1 MADFDHNLSLADA
14 LTEPPPQIEE
24 EVKRDFMATLEA
36 EKFDDVIGEKVDK
49 TDYVPLLDDD
59 DPKAPGS
66 QEAKAKPHA
75 DNASA
80 DRKSASGPAAVV
92 ENGDHGV
99 DGTRK
104 VSIGKIMDEKMSCQE
119 FLDRNDSWTMD
130 DRGHCFESQPAF
142 KPMDVTEP
150 FKMNRED
157 VLSDLL
163 LLPQE
168 MMNVPPFGGYFGA
181 SSEESPAPF
190 GVSGV
195 PEQPHLLGAPLS
207 PAHGFD
213 PLSFMGGDMG
223 AETRLNQNRAAP
235 AQEVGPPEDFW
246 MGAQH
251 FMGGQGAP
259 FFEPPVPSQIPD
271 MSAMHGLG
279 SPSAGLADFMG
290 QPKLPEMKQ
299 SPFAGSPEA
308 AGTKEPKAKATDA
321 TSPGAGSS
329 PGLGNPG
336 GSNPFPGQNKEKEE
350 GCLSPSKEDAGKP
363 SSSQKSEESKA
374 PLGLAMEEKP
384 APAQPLGQKE
394 EDSKPSL
401 ALFAKEMESK
411 LPSPKAEEA
420 KHTEKASEAKGTP
433 ADKTSP
439 AQKVEELKVSP
450 PKQAEKAEEDKA
462 ATAPKHTEKVEESK
476 SPSHPKHPEKPE
488 ESKSPSTPK
497 QAEKPEESKSP
508 SAAKQAEKPEESKS
522 PSAAKQAEKPEESK
536 SPSAAK
542 QAEKPEESKSPS
554 AAKQAEKPEESKA
567 LPRAEAKTPSSPSPQ
582 VEQFLGLEK
591 SEEKSRTAP
600 AVSPEKPE
608 EPKQLSPTP
617 PPAKP
622 VEHPPEPA
630 ALKEAVPPGESKAEA
645 KKAAPEKPAPIVL
658 EAAKAKEAPAPCP
671 EKPAEA
677 ATEKAATEK
686 APPEPAGA
694 PPAQVRQAN
703 KPSDHHRFG
712 RTKSPRVTVAD
723 ALEEPLVGFPAQ
735 KNHDRGGDPFPMAEY
750 GPVAGTSPRSRASP
764 RKAASQPLEFGE
776 APRDVL
782 REGWDLE
789 ASAALKKK
797 KKKPKQKRSQQPR
810 MAETLEGNAEKLRAP
825 CTSEPHKPEPPE
837 STKACFGPSAEM
849 LGKEASSE
857 QRGDTPSLHPVTAK
871 GEPPLQMEGPSRLG
885 MDAKAGGFG
894 SVEVMSD
901 DRLMFPSKS
910 KQKASSEEEERKHQA
925 QQNKQGSSAS
935 FVGITPFGKSTESGG
950 PSLKDLH
957 PDLQTSTEVGK
968 NDEDKPSVTVQN
980 VAPAPWGEGLSK
992 QPKEEEEKCE
1002 VSGKEVTI
1010 FPAEAQAAE
1019 TNKGGGSPEKPKP
1032 RSPVAWESP
1041 PTLGSSGA
1049 LSSPKTKESSA
1060 AKSETLD
1067 AGSAE
1072 SLPFSETKSD
1082 SAKPLPPVEPIEGLK
1097 VPFTDTNK
1105 GACPS
1110 PLEQPAGLLSRTGS
1124 DQPKKRGSDGKSK
1137 RVKNHSEQRAFLL
1150 EGKNNSSKAPGAQEA
1165 EFVAKS
1171 IEVGF
1176 SSAVENRTPL
1186 SSGGQAEK
1194 PKKRNSEGKS
1204 RRSAEKSSL
1213 GPSFFLDVGNGSGQL
1228 QFEGSS
1234 PEQATGH
1241 GRAGTGLFT
1250 ASQPL
1255 ETAGDAAWLQN
1266 VTTAPAEEKVS
1277 KAPTRPTEDWV
1288 DFPPSA
1294 YPFISEMPGKET
1306 FLEASAQ
1313 TKGSAVLDT
1322 GERLPILES
1331 PPILDPASLFPM
1343 SKPKK
1348 RGSDGRS
1355 KKSGRSPLE
1364 QPFLL
1369 ETFDMNQPIKGA
1381 EISKDMG
1388 SADKDPLSG
1397 ATPLMEPSWGSQ
1409 AQLPA
1414 TKQVETSKGK
1424 KNETLSMA
1432 TGSSSSEQPPVSDRK
1447 TLSFRPELMTK
1458 VKETPLTEKG
1468 QETKPGFD
1476 VENVIDTLKLHTEL
1490 VPEEPKEQ
1498 NVEGQG
1504 HQIHSI
1510 LEAEPEPVK
1519 LAIVGHKM
1527 VTTENTK
1534 AKEFEHLLEH
1544 LKASVPAS
1552 AGSLLDEVPVG
1563 AGEGKGRK
1571 VELCLEEPFL
1581 LGAQEEAGRDL
1592 EVEREAKSK
1601 ERSSPRSNK
1610 EERGSGS
1617 EFANKQDPSARPI
1630 KRGNDRKG
1638 KKAASGPVRSV
1649 TLQAKAEPSKG
1660 PEYPMGETE
1669 FMDEN
1674 RNIKSLPP
1682 GHRMHWE
1689 ENTERFFGPFAPSG
1703 TLEESQGLGCPF
1715 LEGKLDGDP
1724 SKGQLFLPE
1733 MTKDA
1738 SKSEQKDQQ
1747 ELQENLAK
1755 LEGPEA
1761 SVEASLLMKAGD
1773 ETREKRK
1780 RGKRPPLDRLLT
1792 PDTGAGKDL
1801 SISSVPSE
1809 SGGEQLLDAV
1819 QDSGRGLTK
1828 LPVEVVPKMGAAATE
1843 RGSFVGGG
1851 SNFPPVELPSLWE
1864 SKKEAATLEALTAA
1878 LVGGSAEILAESKEG
1893 AAEQK
1898 SFGHLN
1904 GSGSKAQADKAPED
1918 VHAEEAGPA
1927 NKPRDLS
1934 EHLEPDDAKEPT
1946 LSPLA
1951 QAASK
1956 EEAGHL
1962 QEALEPKEAQSPESD
1977 SGEGCVLIQQAPAD
1991 QGDQVEKEPRKEAR
2005 AKGPPPMKGYM
2016 RPTKS
2021 RGLPPPTQRVTV
2033 SQPGRRRPGK
2043 ADSTSSLH
2051 RQEKAKPEEVKLAT
2065 EVATANDVT
2074 APPSKEL
2081 PPSPDKKAKTP
2092 VSTPAAK
2099 PAAAAKAKPPTNAT
2113 PGTKRPASATPGP
2126 NKKATSP
2133 TAGPA
2138 ASPAAATPKR
2148 PATSAARP
2156 STLTPKDSKPKGT
2169 DVKSLD
2175 KRTSPSKP
2183 PSAATPRPNAKSS
2196 PAAPRPSTALSA
2208 TKTDAKPS
2216 DAKKSTTKPP
2226 SADLSRP
2233 KSAPASAAPSLASA
2247 GAAAATGRPKAKP
2260 AVPKASGMANTA
2272 TDAKKA
2278 STLKAAAPKTSPAPK
2293 PPRPPTSISAPDLK
2307 NVRSKIGSTDNIK
2320 YQPGGGKAK
2329 VERKADSAEA
2339 ARKPELNAVS
2349 KPAPTKTALSKEGAP
2364 KQPNG
2369 KVQIVSKKAN
2379 YSHVQSKCGSK
2390 DNIKHVPGGGNVP
2403 IAPKPATGHHSQPST
2418 GPRPSQGSTNVQI
2431 LNKKIDLS
2439 KVSSKCGSKANIK
2452 HKPGGG
2458 DVKIENQKLNFKEKA
2473 QAKVGSLDN
2482 VGHIPAGGTVKIESH
2497 KLTFREKAKARTDH
2511 GVDSTTVVFNN
2522 NHHPP
2527 VFSGGTS
2534 PRRSTSVSES
2544 LGSGASSSLPQPPL
2558 PPPWQAPLSEDET
2571 SATLS
2576 QQGL

>member
-66 QEAKAKPHA
+66 QEGKAKPHV

-80 DRKSASGPAAVV
+80 ERKSASGPAAVV

-99 DGTRK
+99 DGSRK

-119 FLDRNDSWTMD
+119 FLDRNDSWTME
-130 DRGHCFESQPAF
+130 DRGHCFEPQPAF

-181 SSEESPAPF
+181 PSEESPAPF

-195 PEQPHLLGAPLS
+195 PEQPHLLGAPHS
-207 PAHGFD
+207 PAHVFD
-213 PLSFMGGDMG
+213 PLSFLGGDTG
-223 AETRLNQNRAAP
+223 AETRLNQNQAAP
-235 AQEVGPPEDFW
+235 AQVVGPPEDFW

-271 MSAMHGLG
+271 MAAMHGLG

-290 QPKLPEMKQ
+290 QPKL
-299 SPFAGSPEA
+299 SPLAAPLSPAGAGPAPSVDELVGFEPSFSHKSLLPKESPAGSPEA

-336 GSNPFPGQNKEKEE
+336 GSNPLPGQNKEKEE
-350 GCLSPSKEDAGKP
+350 GCLSPNKEDAGKP

-374 PLGLAMEEKP
+374 PLGLAVEEK
-384 APAQPLGQKE
+384 AALAQPLGQKE
-394 EDSKPSL
+394 EESKPSL
-401 ALFAKEMESK
+401 TLFTKETESK
-411 LPSPKAEEA
+411 LPSPKAEEP
-420 KHTEKASEAKGTP
+420 KQTEKANEAKGTP
-433 ADKTSP
+433 TEKASP
-439 AQKVEELKVSP
+439 AQKVEEPKASP

-462 ATAPKHTEKVEESK
+462 APAPKHIEKVEESK
-476 SPSHPKHPEKPE
+476 SPSDPKHP
-488 ESKSPSTPK
+488 
-497 QAEKPEESKSP
+497 
-508 SAAKQAEKPEESKS
+508 
-522 PSAAKQAEKPEESK
+522 
-536 SPSAAK
+536 
-542 QAEKPEESKSPS
+542 EKPEESKSPS

-567 LPRAEAKTPSSPSPQ
+567 VPRAEAKTPSSPSPQ
-582 VEQFLGLEK
+582 AEQFLGLEK
-591 SEEKSRTAP
+591 PEEKSKKAP

-608 EPKQLSPTP
+608 EPNPPPP

-645 KKAAPEKPAPIVL
+645 KETSPEKPAPTPL

-671 EKPAEA
+671 EKPPEVAP
-677 ATEKAATEK
+677 EKAS
-686 APPEPAGA
+686 PEPAGA
-694 PPAQVRQAN
+694 PSAQVRQAN
-703 KPSDHHRFG
+703 KPSDHHRFS
-712 RTKSPRVTVAD
+712 RTKSARVTVAD
-723 ALEEPLVGFPAQ
+723 APEEPLVGFPAQ
-735 KNHDRGGDPFPMAEY
+735 KSHDRGGDPSSVAEY
-750 GPVAGTSPRSRASP
+750 GPPAGTSPRSRASP
-764 RKAASQPLEFGE
+764 RKAASQPLESGE

-782 REGWDLE
+782 REAWDLE

-797 KKKPKQKRSQQPR
+797 KKKPKQKRAQQQPR
-810 MAETLEGNAEKLRAP
+810 LAETLEGNAERLQAP
-825 CTSEPHKPEPPE
+825 CVDEPHKPEPLE
-837 STKACFGPSAEM
+837 SAKACFGPSTEI
-849 LGKEASSE
+849 LGKEASSV
-857 QRGDTPSLHPVTAK
+857 QRGDTQSLPTVPAK
-871 GEPPLQMEGPSRLG
+871 GEPPLQVEGPSRLG
-885 MDAKAGGFG
+885 MDAKAGESS

-901 DRLMFPSKS
+901 DRLMLQSKS
-910 KQKASSEEEERKHQA
+910 KQKESSEEEERKHQA
-925 QQNKQGSSAS
+925 QQNKQGNPAS
-935 FVGITPFGKSTESGG
+935 FGGIAPFGKSTESGG
-950 PSLKDLH
+950 PPLKDLR
-957 PDLQTSTEVGK
+957 PDLQTGK
-968 NDEDKPSVTVQN
+968 NGEDKPSVTVQK
-980 VAPAPWGEGLSK
+980 VGPAPWGEGLSK
-992 QPKEEEEKCE
+992 QPKEKEEEKGN
-1002 VSGKEVTI
+1002 VAGKEVTI
-1010 FPAEAQAAE
+1010 FPAEVPAAE
-1019 TNKGGGSPEKPKP
+1019 KNKGGDSPEKPKQ
-1032 RSPVAWESP
+1032 RSPVAWESL
-1041 PTLGSSGA
+1041 PTLGPLGA

-1060 AKSETLD
+1060 TKSETLD
-1067 AGSAE
+1067 DGSAE
-1072 SLPFSETKSD
+1072 TLLETKPD
-1082 SAKPLPPVEPIEGLK
+1082 SAKPLPPAEPIEGLK
-1097 VPFTDTNK
+1097 VPFTNTNK
-1105 GACPS
+1105 GACLS
-1110 PLEQPAGLLSRTGS
+1110 PLEEPAGLLPKTGS
-1124 DQPKKRGSDGKSK
+1124 DQAKKRGSDGKSK
-1137 RVKNHSEQRAFLL
+1137 RGKNHSEQRAFLL
-1150 EGKNNSSKAPGAQEA
+1150 EGKANSSKAPGAQEA
-1165 EFVAKS
+1165 ELVAKS

-1176 SSAVENRTPL
+1176 SSAVENKTPL
-1186 SSGGQAEK
+1186 SSGGLAEK
-1194 PKKRNSEGKS
+1194 PKKRNSEGKGK
-1204 RRSAEKSSL
+1204 RSAEKSSL
-1213 GPSFFLDVGNGSGQL
+1213 GPSFFLDMGNGSGQI

-1241 GRAGTGLFT
+1241 GRAGTGLFA
-1250 ASQPL
+1250 ASQAL
-1255 ETAGDAAWLQN
+1255 ETAGDAAKLQD
-1266 VTTAPAEEKVS
+1266 VTTTPGGEKVS
-1277 KAPTRPTEDWV
+1277 KAPTRPTEDWL

-1294 YPFISEMPGKET
+1294 YPFILEMPGKET
-1306 FLEASAQ
+1306 GHPAFLEESAQ
-1313 TKGSAVLDT
+1313 AKGSAILDT

-1331 PPILDPASLFPM
+1331 PPSLDPVSLFPM

-1355 KKSGRSPLE
+1355 KRAGRSPLE

-1369 ETFDMNQPIKGA
+1369 ETLDMNQPTKGA
-1381 EISKDMG
+1381 GISREMGPAGKDL
-1388 SADKDPLSG
+1388 LSG
-1397 ATPLMEPSWGSQ
+1397 AAPLLEPSCESQ
-1409 AQLPA
+1409 ALLPA
-1414 TKQVETSKGK
+1414 TKQMETTKGK
-1424 KNETLSMA
+1424 KSEALSMA
-1432 TGSSSSEQPPVSDRK
+1432 TESSCSEQPPASDWK
-1447 TLSFRPELMTK
+1447 TLCFKPEKMIK
-1458 VKETPLTEKG
+1458 VKEAPFTEKG
-1468 QETKPGFD
+1468 QETKPGLE
-1476 VENVIDTLKLHTEL
+1476 VENVIDTLKLHAEL
-1490 VPEEPKEQ
+1490 VAEEPKGQ
-1498 NVEGQG
+1498 TVEGQG
-1504 HQIHSI
+1504 HQAHSI
-1510 LEAEPEPVK
+1510 LEAKPEPVK
-1519 LAIVGHKM
+1519 LGIVDPKM
-1527 VTTENTK
+1527 VTNENAT
-1534 AKEFEHLLEH
+1534 AKELEHLLEH
-1544 LKASVPAS
+1544 SKAAGLATV
-1552 AGSLLDEVPVG
+1552 GSLLNEAPVG

-1571 VELCLEEPFL
+1571 NELCLEEPFL
-1581 LGAQEEAGRDL
+1581 LGAKEEAGRDL
-1592 EVEREAKSK
+1592 EVEREAKS
-1601 ERSSPRSNK
+1601 RDLSSPRCNK

-1617 EFANKQDPSARPI
+1617 EFANKQDPISTRPI

-1638 KKAASGPVRSV
+1638 KKAASGPARSV
-1649 TLQAKAEPSKG
+1649 TLQAKAEPSKGPG

-1689 ENTERFFGPFAPSG
+1689 ENTERFFGPFAPSV
-1703 TLEESQGLGCPF
+1703 TLKESQGLGCPF
-1715 LEGKLDGDP
+1715 LEGKLDGDL
-1724 SKGQLFLPE
+1724 SKGQVFLPE
-1733 MTKDA
+1733 MPKDA
-1738 SKSEQKDQQ
+1738 SKSERKDQQ

-1761 SVEASLLMKAGD
+1761 PVEASLLMKAGD

-1780 RGKRPPLDRLLT
+1780 RGKRPPLDRLPT
-1792 PDTGAGKDL
+1792 PEAGAGKDL
-1801 SISSVPSE
+1801 AASSVAAE
-1809 SGGEQLLDAV
+1809 SGGEQHA
-1819 QDSGRGLTK
+1819 QDSGHGLTK
-1828 LPVEVVPKMGAAATE
+1828 LPVEGVPKMVAVTTE
-1843 RGSFVGGG
+1843 GDSFAGRG

-1878 LVGGSAEILAESKEG
+1878 LVGGSAQVLAESKEG
-1893 AAEQK
+1893 AADQEA
-1898 SFGHLN
+1898 FGCLD
-1904 GSGSKAQADKAPED
+1904 GSGSQAQADKAPED
-1918 VHAEEAGPA
+1918 AHAEEAPPA
-1927 NKPRDLS
+1927 NKPRDLA
-1934 EHLEPDDAKEPT
+1934 EHLEPDDDVKEPT
-1946 LSPLA
+1946 LSPPA
-1951 QAASK
+1951 QTASK
-1956 EEAGHL
+1956 EDASHL
-1962 QEALEPKEAQSPESD
+1962 QKALEPKEAQSPEFD
-1977 SGEGCVLIQQAPAD
+1977 AGEGSVLIQRA
-1991 QGDQVEKEPRKEAR
+1991 DQVEKEPKKEAR
-2005 AKGPPPMKGYM
+2005 AKAPPPMKGYM

-2021 RGLPPPTQRVTV
+2021 RGLPPPPQKVTV
-2033 SQPGRRRPGK
+2033 SQPGRRRPGQ
-2043 ADSTSSLH
+2043 ADSTASLH
-2051 RQEKAKPEEVKLAT
+2051 RQEKAKPEEVKPAT

-2092 VSTPAAK
+2092 ASTPAAK
-2099 PAAAAKAKPPTNAT
+2099 PAAAAKAKPAATAT

-2138 ASPAAATPKR
+2138 ASPATAAAPKR

-2183 PSAATPRPNAKSS
+2183 PSATTPRPNAKSS

-2216 DAKKSTTKPP
+2216 DAKKTTTKSP

-2233 KSAPASAAPSLASA
+2233 KSAPASAAPSLATG
-2247 GAAAATGRPKAKP
+2247 GAAAAATSRPKAKP
-2260 AVPKASGMANTA
+2260 AVPKASGMANA
-2272 TDAKKA
+2272 AADAKKA
-2278 STLKAAAPKTSPAPK
+2278 STFKAAAPKTSPAPK

-2329 VERKADSAEA
+2329 VERKADSAGA
-2339 ARKPELNAVS
+2339 ARKPELNAAS

-2482 VGHIPAGGTVKIESH
+2482 VGHIPAGGTVKTEGGEEAAPQNGAV
-2497 KLTFREKAKARTDH
+2497 T
-2511 GVDSTTVVFNN
+2511 G
-2522 NHHPP
+2522 PP
-2527 VFSGGTS
+2527 
-2534 PRRSTSVSES
+2534 P
-2544 LGSGASSSLPQPPL
+2544 GSGVMQENGVGPAA
-2558 PPPWQAPLSEDET
+2558 APVQGSGDQREIQCFDTHIQET
-2571 SATLS
+2571 N
-2576 QQGL
+2576 

>member
-66 QEAKAKPHA
+66 QEGKAKPHA

-80 DRKSASGPAAVV
+80 ERKSASGPAAVV

-99 DGTRK
+99 DGSRK

-119 FLDRNDSWTMD
+119 FLDRNDSWTME

-181 SSEESPAPF
+181 PSEESPAPF

-195 PEQPHLLGAPLS
+195 PEQPHLLGAPHS
-207 PAHGFD
+207 PAHVFD
-213 PLSFMGGDMG
+213 PLSFLGGDTG
-223 AETRLNQNRAAP
+223 AETRLNQNQAAP
-235 AQEVGPPEDFW
+235 AQVVGPPEDFW

-271 MSAMHGLG
+271 MAAMHGLG

-290 QPKLPEMKQ
+290 QPKL
-299 SPFAGSPEA
+299 SPLAAPFSPAGAGPAPSVDELVGFEPSFSHKSLPPKESPAGSPEA
-308 AGTKEPKAKATDA
+308 TGTKEPKAKATDA

-336 GSNPFPGQNKEKEE
+336 GSNPLPGQNKEKEE

-374 PLGLAMEEKP
+374 PLGLAVEEKA
-384 APAQPLGQKE
+384 APAQHLGQKE
-394 EDSKPSL
+394 EESKPSL
-401 ALFAKEMESK
+401 ALFTKETESK
-411 LPSPKAEEA
+411 LPSPKAEEP
-420 KHTEKASEAKGTP
+420 KQTEKANEAKSTP
-433 ADKTSP
+433 TEKASP
-439 AQKVEELKVSP
+439 AQKVEEPKASP

-462 ATAPKHTEKVEESK
+462 APAPKHIEKVEESK
-476 SPSHPKHPEKPE
+476 SPSDPKHPEKPE
-488 ESKSPSTPK
+488 ESKSPSG
-497 QAEKPEESKSP
+497 
-508 SAAKQAEKPEESKS
+508 
-522 PSAAKQAEKPEESK
+522 
-536 SPSAAK
+536 
-542 QAEKPEESKSPS
+542 
-554 AAKQAEKPEESKA
+554 AKQAEKPEESKA
-567 LPRAEAKTPSSPSPQ
+567 VPRAEAKTPSSPSPQ
-582 VEQFLGLEK
+582 AEQFLGLEK
-591 SEEKSRTAP
+591 PEEKSKKAP

-608 EPKQLSPTP
+608 EPKQTPP

-630 ALKEAVPPGESKAEA
+630 ALKEAVSPGESKAKEA
-645 KKAAPEKPAPIVL
+645 KETAPEKPAPTPL

-671 EKPAEA
+671 EKPPEVAP
-677 ATEKAATEK
+677 EKAS
-686 APPEPAGA
+686 PEPAGA
-694 PPAQVRQAN
+694 PSVQVRQAH
-703 KPSDHHRFG
+703 KPSDHHRFS
-712 RTKSPRVTVAD
+712 RTKSARVTVAD
-723 ALEEPLVGFPAQ
+723 APEEPLVGFPAQ
-735 KNHDRGGDPFPMAEY
+735 KSHDRGGDPSFMAEY
-750 GPVAGTSPRSRASP
+750 GPPAGTSPRSRASP
-764 RKAASQPLEFGE
+764 RKAASQPLESGE

-782 REGWDLE
+782 REAWDLE

-797 KKKPKQKRSQQPR
+797 KKKPKQKRTQQQPR
-810 MAETLEGNAEKLRAP
+810 VAETLEGNAERLQAP
-825 CTSEPHKPEPPE
+825 CVAEPHKPEPLE
-837 STKACFGPSAEM
+837 STKACFGPSTEI
-849 LGKEASSE
+849 LGKEASSV
-857 QRGDTPSLHPVTAK
+857 QRGDTLSLPTVPAK
-871 GEPPLQMEGPSRLG
+871 GEPPLQVEGPSRLG
-885 MDAKAGGFG
+885 MDAKAGESS

-901 DRLMFPSKS
+901 DRLMLQSKS
-910 KQKASSEEEERKHQA
+910 KQKESSEEEERKHQA
-925 QQNKQGSSAS
+925 QQNKQGSPAS
-935 FVGITPFGKSTESGG
+935 LGGITPLGESTESGG
-950 PSLKDLH
+950 PPLKDLH
-957 PDLQTSTEVGK
+957 PDFQTSK
-968 NDEDKPSVTVQN
+968 NDEDKPSVTVQK
-980 VAPAPWGEGLSK
+980 VGPAPWGEGLPK
-992 QPKEEEEKCE
+992 EKEEEKGN
-1002 VSGKEVTI
+1002 VAGKEVTI
-1010 FPAEAQAAE
+1010 FPAEVPAAE
-1019 TNKGGGSPEKPKP
+1019 KNKGGDSPEKPKQ
-1032 RSPVAWESP
+1032 RSPVAWESL
-1041 PTLGSSGA
+1041 PTLGPLGA
-1049 LSSPKTKESSA
+1049 LSSPKAKESSA

-1067 AGSAE
+1067 DGSAE
-1072 SLPFSETKSD
+1072 TLHFSETKPD
-1082 SAKPLPPVEPIEGLK
+1082 SAKPLPPAEPIEGLK

-1110 PLEQPAGLLSRTGS
+1110 PLEEPAGLLPRTGS
-1124 DQPKKRGSDGKSK
+1124 DQAKKRGSDGKSK
-1137 RVKNHSEQRAFLL
+1137 RGKNHSEQRAFLL
-1150 EGKNNSSKAPGAQEA
+1150 DGKANSSKAPGAQEA
-1165 EFVAKS
+1165 ELVAKS

-1176 SSAVENRTPL
+1176 SSAVENKTPL
-1186 SSGGQAEK
+1186 SSGGLAEK
-1194 PKKRNSEGKS
+1194 PKKRNSEGKGK
-1204 RRSAEKSSL
+1204 RSAEKSSL
-1213 GPSFFLDVGNGSGQL
+1213 GPSFFLDMGNGSGQI

-1234 PEQATGH
+1234 PEQTTGH
-1241 GRAGTGLFT
+1241 GRAGTGLFA

-1255 ETAGDAAWLQN
+1255 ETAGDAAKLQN
-1266 VTTAPAEEKVS
+1266 VTTAPGGEKAS
-1277 KAPTRPTEDWV
+1277 KAATRPTEEWL

-1294 YPFISEMPGKET
+1294 YPFISEMPGKESGHPAL
-1306 FLEASAQ
+1306 LEESAQ
-1313 TKGSAVLDT
+1313 AKGSAILDT

-1331 PPILDPASLFPM
+1331 PPTLDPVSLFPM

-1355 KKSGRSPLE
+1355 KRAGRSPLE

-1369 ETFDMNQPIKGA
+1369 ETLDLNQPTKGA
-1381 EISKDMG
+1381 GISKEMG
-1388 SADKDPLSG
+1388 PAGKDLLSG
-1397 ATPLMEPSWGSQ
+1397 AAPLLEPSCESQ
-1409 AQLPA
+1409 ALLPA
-1414 TKQVETSKGK
+1414 TKQMETPKGK
-1424 KNETLSMA
+1424 KSEALSMA
-1432 TGSSSSEQPPVSDRK
+1432 TESSGSEQPPASDWK
-1447 TLSFRPELMTK
+1447 TLGFKPEKMTK
-1458 VKETPLTEKG
+1458 VTEKG
-1468 QETKPGFD
+1468 QETKPGLE
-1476 VENVIDTLKLHTEL
+1476 VENVIDTLKLHAEL
-1490 VPEEPKEQ
+1490 VAEEPKGQ
-1498 NVEGQG
+1498 TVEGQG
-1504 HQIHSI
+1504 HQAHSI
-1510 LEAEPEPVK
+1510 LEAKPEPVK
-1519 LAIVGHKM
+1519 LVSVDHKM
-1527 VTTENTK
+1527 VASENAK
-1534 AKEFEHLLEH
+1534 AKELEHLLEH
-1544 LKASVPAS
+1544 SKAAGPATV
-1552 AGSLLDEVPVG
+1552 GSLLNEAPVG
-1563 AGEGKGRK
+1563 SGEGKGRK
-1571 VELCLEEPFL
+1571 DELCLEEPFL
-1581 LGAQEEAGRDL
+1581 LGAKEEAGRDL
-1592 EVEREAKSK
+1592 EVEREANSK
-1601 ERSSPRSNK
+1601 DLSSPRCNK

-1617 EFANKQDPSARPI
+1617 EFANKQDLTSTRPI

-1638 KKAASGPVRSV
+1638 KKAASGPARSV

-1660 PEYPMGETE
+1660 PGSEYPIAETE

-1674 RNIKSLPP
+1674 RNIKGLPP

-1689 ENTERFFGPFAPSG
+1689 ENTERFFGPFAPSV
-1703 TLEESQGLGCPF
+1703 TLKESQGLGCPF

-1724 SKGQLFLPE
+1724 SKGQVFLPE
-1733 MTKDA
+1733 MPKDA
-1738 SKSEQKDQQ
+1738 SKSERKDQQ

-1761 SVEASLLMKAGD
+1761 PVEASLLMKAGD

-1780 RGKRPPLDRLLT
+1780 RGKRPPLDRLPT
-1792 PDTGAGKDL
+1792 PEAGAGKDL
-1801 SISSVPSE
+1801 ATSSVPAE
-1809 SGGEQLLDAV
+1809 SGGEQLV
-1819 QDSGRGLTK
+1819 QDSGHGLAK
-1828 LPVEVVPKMGAAATE
+1828 LPVEGVPKMVAAATE
-1843 RGSFVGGG
+1843 GGSFSGVG
-1851 SNFPPVELPSLWE
+1851 SNIPPVELPSLWE

-1878 LVGGSAEILAESKEG
+1878 LVGGSAEVLAESKEG
-1893 AAEQK
+1893 AADQEA
-1898 SFGHLN
+1898 FGCLD
-1904 GSGSKAQADKAPED
+1904 GSGSQAQADKAPED
-1918 VHAEEAGPA
+1918 AHAEEAPPA

-1934 EHLEPDDAKEPT
+1934 EHLEPDDDVKEPT
-1946 LSPLA
+1946 LSPPA

-1956 EEAGHL
+1956 EDASHL
-1962 QEALEPKEAQSPESD
+1962 QKALEPKEAQSPEFD
-1977 SGEGCVLIQQAPAD
+1977 AGEGSVLIQQA
-1991 QGDQVEKEPRKEAR
+1991 DQVEKEPKKEAR
-2005 AKGPPPMKGYM
+2005 AKAPPPMKGYM

-2021 RGLPPPTQRVTV
+2021 RGLPPPPQRVTV
-2033 SQPGRRRPGK
+2033 SQPGRRRPGQ
-2043 ADSTSSLH
+2043 ADSTASLH
-2051 RQEKAKPEEVKLAT
+2051 RQEKAKPEEVKPAT

-2092 VSTPAAK
+2092 ASTPAAK
-2099 PAAAAKAKPPTNAT
+2099 PAAAAKAKPAATAT

-2138 ASPAAATPKR
+2138 ASPATAAAPKR

-2183 PSAATPRPNAKSS
+2183 PSATTPRPNAKSS

-2216 DAKKSTTKPP
+2216 DAKKTTTKSP

-2233 KSAPASAAPSLASA
+2233 KSAPASAAPSLATG
-2247 GAAAATGRPKAKP
+2247 GAAATSRPKAKP
-2260 AVPKASGMANTA
+2260 AVPKASGMANA
-2272 TDAKKA
+2272 AADAKKA
-2278 STLKAAAPKTSPAPK
+2278 STFKAAAPKTSPAPK

-2320 YQPGGGKAK
+2320 YQPGGGK
-2329 VERKADSAEA
+2329 
-2339 ARKPELNAVS
+2339 
-2349 KPAPTKTALSKEGAP
+2349 
-2364 KQPNG
+2364 
-2369 KVQIVSKKAN
+2369 
-2379 YSHVQSKCGSK
+2379 
-2390 DNIKHVPGGGNVP
+2390 
-2403 IAPKPATGHHSQPST
+2403 
-2418 GPRPSQGSTNVQI
+2418 VQI

-2511 GVDSTTVVFNN
+2511 GVDSTTVVSNN
-2522 NHHPP
+2522 NHHHPP

-2544 LGSGASSSLPQPPL
+2544 LGSVASSSLPPPPPL
-2558 PPPWQAPLSEDET
+2558 PPWQAPPSEDET
-2571 SATLS
+2571 SAALS

>member
-299 SPFAGSPEA
+299 SPFAAPPSPAGAGPAPSVEELVGFEPSFGHKSPLPKGSPAGSPEA

-374 PLGLAMEEKP
+374 LLGLAMEEKP

-488 ESKSPSTPK
+488 ESKSPSTP
-497 QAEKPEESKSP
+497 
-508 SAAKQAEKPEESKS
+508 
-522 PSAAKQAEKPEESK
+522 
-536 SPSAAK
+536 K

-686 APPEPAGA
+686 APPEPA
-694 PPAQVRQAN
+694 
-703 KPSDHHRFG
+703 
-712 RTKSPRVTVAD
+712 
-723 ALEEPLVGFPAQ
+723 
-735 KNHDRGGDPFPMAEY
+735 
-750 GPVAGTSPRSRASP
+750 
-764 RKAASQPLEFGE
+764 
-776 APRDVL
+776 
-782 REGWDLE
+782 
-789 ASAALKKK
+789 
-797 KKKPKQKRSQQPR
+797 
-810 MAETLEGNAEKLRAP
+810 
-825 CTSEPHKPEPPE
+825 
-837 STKACFGPSAEM
+837 
-849 LGKEASSE
+849 
-857 QRGDTPSLHPVTAK
+857 
-871 GEPPLQMEGPSRLG
+871 
-885 MDAKAGGFG
+885 
-894 SVEVMSD
+894 
-901 DRLMFPSKS
+901 
-910 KQKASSEEEERKHQA
+910 
-925 QQNKQGSSAS
+925 
-935 FVGITPFGKSTESGG
+935 
-950 PSLKDLH
+950 
-957 PDLQTSTEVGK
+957 
-968 NDEDKPSVTVQN
+968 
-980 VAPAPWGEGLSK
+980 
-992 QPKEEEEKCE
+992 
-1002 VSGKEVTI
+1002 
-1010 FPAEAQAAE
+1010 
-1019 TNKGGGSPEKPKP
+1019 
-1032 RSPVAWESP
+1032 
-1041 PTLGSSGA
+1041 
-1049 LSSPKTKESSA
+1049 
-1060 AKSETLD
+1060 
-1067 AGSAE
+1067 
-1072 SLPFSETKSD
+1072 
-1082 SAKPLPPVEPIEGLK
+1082 
-1097 VPFTDTNK
+1097 
-1105 GACPS
+1105 
-1110 PLEQPAGLLSRTGS
+1110 
-1124 DQPKKRGSDGKSK
+1124 
-1137 RVKNHSEQRAFLL
+1137 
-1150 EGKNNSSKAPGAQEA
+1150 
-1165 EFVAKS
+1165 
-1171 IEVGF
+1171 
-1176 SSAVENRTPL
+1176 
-1186 SSGGQAEK
+1186 
-1194 PKKRNSEGKS
+1194 
-1204 RRSAEKSSL
+1204 
-1213 GPSFFLDVGNGSGQL
+1213 
-1228 QFEGSS
+1228 
-1234 PEQATGH
+1234 
-1241 GRAGTGLFT
+1241 
-1250 ASQPL
+1250 
-1255 ETAGDAAWLQN
+1255 
-1266 VTTAPAEEKVS
+1266 
-1277 KAPTRPTEDWV
+1277 
-1288 DFPPSA
+1288 
-1294 YPFISEMPGKET
+1294 
-1306 FLEASAQ
+1306 
-1313 TKGSAVLDT
+1313 
-1322 GERLPILES
+1322 
-1331 PPILDPASLFPM
+1331 
-1343 SKPKK
+1343 
-1348 RGSDGRS
+1348 
-1355 KKSGRSPLE
+1355 
-1364 QPFLL
+1364 
-1369 ETFDMNQPIKGA
+1369 
-1381 EISKDMG
+1381 
-1388 SADKDPLSG
+1388 
-1397 ATPLMEPSWGSQ
+1397 
-1409 AQLPA
+1409 
-1414 TKQVETSKGK
+1414 
-1424 KNETLSMA
+1424 
-1432 TGSSSSEQPPVSDRK
+1432 
-1447 TLSFRPELMTK
+1447 
-1458 VKETPLTEKG
+1458 
-1468 QETKPGFD
+1468 
-1476 VENVIDTLKLHTEL
+1476 
-1490 VPEEPKEQ
+1490 
-1498 NVEGQG
+1498 
-1504 HQIHSI
+1504 
-1510 LEAEPEPVK
+1510 
-1519 LAIVGHKM
+1519 
-1527 VTTENTK
+1527 
-1534 AKEFEHLLEH
+1534 
-1544 LKASVPAS
+1544 
-1552 AGSLLDEVPVG
+1552 
-1563 AGEGKGRK
+1563 
-1571 VELCLEEPFL
+1571 
-1581 LGAQEEAGRDL
+1581 
-1592 EVEREAKSK
+1592 
-1601 ERSSPRSNK
+1601 
-1610 EERGSGS
+1610 
-1617 EFANKQDPSARPI
+1617 
-1630 KRGNDRKG
+1630 
-1638 KKAASGPVRSV
+1638 
-1649 TLQAKAEPSKG
+1649 
-1660 PEYPMGETE
+1660 
-1669 FMDEN
+1669 
-1674 RNIKSLPP
+1674 
-1682 GHRMHWE
+1682 
-1689 ENTERFFGPFAPSG
+1689 
-1703 TLEESQGLGCPF
+1703 
-1715 LEGKLDGDP
+1715 
-1724 SKGQLFLPE
+1724 
-1733 MTKDA
+1733 
-1738 SKSEQKDQQ
+1738 
-1747 ELQENLAK
+1747 
-1755 LEGPEA
+1755 
-1761 SVEASLLMKAGD
+1761 
-1773 ETREKRK
+1773 
-1780 RGKRPPLDRLLT
+1780 
-1792 PDTGAGKDL
+1792 
-1801 SISSVPSE
+1801 
-1809 SGGEQLLDAV
+1809 
-1819 QDSGRGLTK
+1819 
-1828 LPVEVVPKMGAAATE
+1828 
-1843 RGSFVGGG
+1843 
-1851 SNFPPVELPSLWE
+1851 
-1864 SKKEAATLEALTAA
+1864 
-1878 LVGGSAEILAESKEG
+1878 
-1893 AAEQK
+1893 
-1898 SFGHLN
+1898 
-1904 GSGSKAQADKAPED
+1904 
-1918 VHAEEAGPA
+1918 
-1927 NKPRDLS
+1927 
-1934 EHLEPDDAKEPT
+1934 
-1946 LSPLA
+1946 
-1951 QAASK
+1951 
-1956 EEAGHL
+1956 
-1962 QEALEPKEAQSPESD
+1962 
-1977 SGEGCVLIQQAPAD
+1977 
-1991 QGDQVEKEPRKEAR
+1991 
-2005 AKGPPPMKGYM
+2005 
-2016 RPTKS
+2016 
-2021 RGLPPPTQRVTV
+2021 
-2033 SQPGRRRPGK
+2033 
-2043 ADSTSSLH
+2043 
-2051 RQEKAKPEEVKLAT
+2051 AKPEEVKLAT

-2482 VGHIPAGGTVKIESH
+2482 VGHIPAGGTVKTEGGEEAAPQNGAV
-2497 KLTFREKAKARTDH
+2497 T
-2511 GVDSTTVVFNN
+2511 G
-2522 NHHPP
+2522 PP
-2527 VFSGGTS
+2527 Q
-2534 PRRSTSVSES
+2534 
-2544 LGSGASSSLPQPPL
+2544 GSGVMQENGVGPAATPVQGSGDQREI
-2558 PPPWQAPLSEDET
+2558 QCFDTHIQET
-2571 SATLS
+2571 N
-2576 QQGL
+2576 

>member
-223 AETRLNQNRAAP
+223 AETRLNQNRA
-235 AQEVGPPEDFW
+235 
-246 MGAQH
+246 
-251 FMGGQGAP
+251 
-259 FFEPPVPSQIPD
+259 VPSQIPD

-299 SPFAGSPEA
+299 SPFAAPPSPAGAGPAPSVEELVGFEPSFGHKSPLPKGSPAGSPEA

-374 PLGLAMEEKP
+374 LLGLAMEEKP

-508 SAAKQAEKPEESKS
+508 SAAKQAEKPEESK
-522 PSAAKQAEKPEESK
+522 
-536 SPSAAK
+536 
-542 QAEKPEESKSPS
+542 
-554 AAKQAEKPEESKA
+554 A

-630 ALKEAVPPGESKAEA
+630 
-645 KKAAPEKPAPIVL
+645 
-658 EAAKAKEAPAPCP
+658 
-671 EKPAEA
+671 
-677 ATEKAATEK
+677 
-686 APPEPAGA
+686 
-694 PPAQVRQAN
+694 
-703 KPSDHHRFG
+703 
-712 RTKSPRVTVAD
+712 
-723 ALEEPLVGFPAQ
+723 
-735 KNHDRGGDPFPMAEY
+735 
-750 GPVAGTSPRSRASP
+750 
-764 RKAASQPLEFGE
+764 
-776 APRDVL
+776 
-782 REGWDLE
+782 
-789 ASAALKKK
+789 
-797 KKKPKQKRSQQPR
+797 
-810 MAETLEGNAEKLRAP
+810 
-825 CTSEPHKPEPPE
+825 
-837 STKACFGPSAEM
+837 
-849 LGKEASSE
+849 
-857 QRGDTPSLHPVTAK
+857 
-871 GEPPLQMEGPSRLG
+871 
-885 MDAKAGGFG
+885 
-894 SVEVMSD
+894 
-901 DRLMFPSKS
+901 
-910 KQKASSEEEERKHQA
+910 
-925 QQNKQGSSAS
+925 
-935 FVGITPFGKSTESGG
+935 
-950 PSLKDLH
+950 
-957 PDLQTSTEVGK
+957 
-968 NDEDKPSVTVQN
+968 
-980 VAPAPWGEGLSK
+980 
-992 QPKEEEEKCE
+992 
-1002 VSGKEVTI
+1002 
-1010 FPAEAQAAE
+1010 
-1019 TNKGGGSPEKPKP
+1019 
-1032 RSPVAWESP
+1032 
-1041 PTLGSSGA
+1041 
-1049 LSSPKTKESSA
+1049 
-1060 AKSETLD
+1060 
-1067 AGSAE
+1067 
-1072 SLPFSETKSD
+1072 
-1082 SAKPLPPVEPIEGLK
+1082 
-1097 VPFTDTNK
+1097 
-1105 GACPS
+1105 
-1110 PLEQPAGLLSRTGS
+1110 
-1124 DQPKKRGSDGKSK
+1124 
-1137 RVKNHSEQRAFLL
+1137 
-1150 EGKNNSSKAPGAQEA
+1150 
-1165 EFVAKS
+1165 
-1171 IEVGF
+1171 
-1176 SSAVENRTPL
+1176 
-1186 SSGGQAEK
+1186 
-1194 PKKRNSEGKS
+1194 
-1204 RRSAEKSSL
+1204 
-1213 GPSFFLDVGNGSGQL
+1213 
-1228 QFEGSS
+1228 
-1234 PEQATGH
+1234 
-1241 GRAGTGLFT
+1241 
-1250 ASQPL
+1250 
-1255 ETAGDAAWLQN
+1255 
-1266 VTTAPAEEKVS
+1266 
-1277 KAPTRPTEDWV
+1277 
-1288 DFPPSA
+1288 
-1294 YPFISEMPGKET
+1294 
-1306 FLEASAQ
+1306 
-1313 TKGSAVLDT
+1313 
-1322 GERLPILES
+1322 
-1331 PPILDPASLFPM
+1331 
-1343 SKPKK
+1343 
-1348 RGSDGRS
+1348 
-1355 KKSGRSPLE
+1355 
-1364 QPFLL
+1364 
-1369 ETFDMNQPIKGA
+1369 
-1381 EISKDMG
+1381 
-1388 SADKDPLSG
+1388 
-1397 ATPLMEPSWGSQ
+1397 
-1409 AQLPA
+1409 
-1414 TKQVETSKGK
+1414 
-1424 KNETLSMA
+1424 
-1432 TGSSSSEQPPVSDRK
+1432 
-1447 TLSFRPELMTK
+1447 
-1458 VKETPLTEKG
+1458 
-1468 QETKPGFD
+1468 
-1476 VENVIDTLKLHTEL
+1476 
-1490 VPEEPKEQ
+1490 
-1498 NVEGQG
+1498 
-1504 HQIHSI
+1504 
-1510 LEAEPEPVK
+1510 
-1519 LAIVGHKM
+1519 
-1527 VTTENTK
+1527 
-1534 AKEFEHLLEH
+1534 
-1544 LKASVPAS
+1544 
-1552 AGSLLDEVPVG
+1552 
-1563 AGEGKGRK
+1563 
-1571 VELCLEEPFL
+1571 
-1581 LGAQEEAGRDL
+1581 
-1592 EVEREAKSK
+1592 
-1601 ERSSPRSNK
+1601 
-1610 EERGSGS
+1610 
-1617 EFANKQDPSARPI
+1617 
-1630 KRGNDRKG
+1630 
-1638 KKAASGPVRSV
+1638 
-1649 TLQAKAEPSKG
+1649 
-1660 PEYPMGETE
+1660 
-1669 FMDEN
+1669 
-1674 RNIKSLPP
+1674 
-1682 GHRMHWE
+1682 
-1689 ENTERFFGPFAPSG
+1689 
-1703 TLEESQGLGCPF
+1703 
-1715 LEGKLDGDP
+1715 
-1724 SKGQLFLPE
+1724 
-1733 MTKDA
+1733 
-1738 SKSEQKDQQ
+1738 
-1747 ELQENLAK
+1747 
-1755 LEGPEA
+1755 
-1761 SVEASLLMKAGD
+1761 
-1773 ETREKRK
+1773 
-1780 RGKRPPLDRLLT
+1780 
-1792 PDTGAGKDL
+1792 
-1801 SISSVPSE
+1801 
-1809 SGGEQLLDAV
+1809 
-1819 QDSGRGLTK
+1819 
-1828 LPVEVVPKMGAAATE
+1828 
-1843 RGSFVGGG
+1843 
-1851 SNFPPVELPSLWE
+1851 
-1864 SKKEAATLEALTAA
+1864 
-1878 LVGGSAEILAESKEG
+1878 
-1893 AAEQK
+1893 
-1898 SFGHLN
+1898 
-1904 GSGSKAQADKAPED
+1904 
-1918 VHAEEAGPA
+1918 
-1927 NKPRDLS
+1927 
-1934 EHLEPDDAKEPT
+1934 
-1946 LSPLA
+1946 
-1951 QAASK
+1951 
-1956 EEAGHL
+1956 
-1962 QEALEPKEAQSPESD
+1962 
-1977 SGEGCVLIQQAPAD
+1977 
-1991 QGDQVEKEPRKEAR
+1991 
-2005 AKGPPPMKGYM
+2005 
-2016 RPTKS
+2016 
-2021 RGLPPPTQRVTV
+2021 
-2033 SQPGRRRPGK
+2033 
-2043 ADSTSSLH
+2043 
-2051 RQEKAKPEEVKLAT
+2051 AKPEEVKLAT

-2482 VGHIPAGGTVKIESH
+2482 VGHIPAGGTVKTEGGEEAAPQNGAV
-2497 KLTFREKAKARTDH
+2497 T
-2511 GVDSTTVVFNN
+2511 G
-2522 NHHPP
+2522 PP
-2527 VFSGGTS
+2527 Q
-2534 PRRSTSVSES
+2534 
-2544 LGSGASSSLPQPPL
+2544 GSGVMQENGVGPAATPVQGSGDQREI
-2558 PPPWQAPLSEDET
+2558 QCFDTHIQET
-2571 SATLS
+2571 N
-2576 QQGL
+2576 

>member
-66 QEAKAKPHA
+66 QEGKAKPHA

-80 DRKSASGPAAVV
+80 ERKSASGPAAVV

-99 DGTRK
+99 DGSRK

-119 FLDRNDSWTMD
+119 FLDRNDSWTME

-181 SSEESPAPF
+181 PSEESPAPF

-195 PEQPHLLGAPLS
+195 PEQPHLLGAPHS
-207 PAHGFD
+207 PAHVFD
-213 PLSFMGGDMG
+213 PLSFLGGDTG
-223 AETRLNQNRAAP
+223 AETRLNQNQAAP
-235 AQEVGPPEDFW
+235 AQVVGPPEDFW

-271 MSAMHGLG
+271 MAAMHGLG

-290 QPKLPEMKQ
+290 QPKL
-299 SPFAGSPEA
+299 SPLAAPFSPAGAGPAPSVDELVGFEPSFSHKSLPPKESPAGSPEA
-308 AGTKEPKAKATDA
+308 TGTKEPKAKATDA

-336 GSNPFPGQNKEKEE
+336 GSNPLPGQNKEKEE

-374 PLGLAMEEKP
+374 PLGLAVEEKA
-384 APAQPLGQKE
+384 APAQHLGQKE
-394 EDSKPSL
+394 EESKPSL
-401 ALFAKEMESK
+401 ALFTKETESK
-411 LPSPKAEEA
+411 LPSPKAEEP
-420 KHTEKASEAKGTP
+420 KQTEKANEAKSTP
-433 ADKTSP
+433 TEKASP
-439 AQKVEELKVSP
+439 AQKVEEPKASP

-462 ATAPKHTEKVEESK
+462 APAPKHIEKVEESK
-476 SPSHPKHPEKPE
+476 SPSDPKHPEKPE
-488 ESKSPSTPK
+488 ESKSPSG
-497 QAEKPEESKSP
+497 
-508 SAAKQAEKPEESKS
+508 
-522 PSAAKQAEKPEESK
+522 
-536 SPSAAK
+536 
-542 QAEKPEESKSPS
+542 
-554 AAKQAEKPEESKA
+554 AKQAEKPEESKA
-567 LPRAEAKTPSSPSPQ
+567 VPRAEAKTPSSPSPQ
-582 VEQFLGLEK
+582 AEQFLGLEK
-591 SEEKSRTAP
+591 PEEKSKKAP

-608 EPKQLSPTP
+608 EPKQTPP

-630 ALKEAVPPGESKAEA
+630 ALKEAVSPGESKAKEA
-645 KKAAPEKPAPIVL
+645 KETAPEKPAPTPL

-671 EKPAEA
+671 EKPPEVAP
-677 ATEKAATEK
+677 EKAS
-686 APPEPAGA
+686 PEPAGA
-694 PPAQVRQAN
+694 PSVQVRQAH
-703 KPSDHHRFG
+703 KPSDHHRFS
-712 RTKSPRVTVAD
+712 RTKSARVTVAD
-723 ALEEPLVGFPAQ
+723 APEEPLVGFPAQ
-735 KNHDRGGDPFPMAEY
+735 KSHDRGGDPSFMAEY
-750 GPVAGTSPRSRASP
+750 GPPAGTSPRSRASP
-764 RKAASQPLEFGE
+764 RKAASQPLESGE

-782 REGWDLE
+782 REAWDLE

-797 KKKPKQKRSQQPR
+797 KKKPKQKRTQQQPR
-810 MAETLEGNAEKLRAP
+810 VAETLEGNAERLQAP
-825 CTSEPHKPEPPE
+825 CVAEPHKPEPLE
-837 STKACFGPSAEM
+837 STKACFGPSTEI
-849 LGKEASSE
+849 LGKEASSV
-857 QRGDTPSLHPVTAK
+857 QRGDTLSLPTVPAK
-871 GEPPLQMEGPSRLG
+871 GEPPLQVEGPSRLG
-885 MDAKAGGFG
+885 MDAKAGESS

-901 DRLMFPSKS
+901 DRLMLQSKS
-910 KQKASSEEEERKHQA
+910 KQKESSEEEERKHQA
-925 QQNKQGSSAS
+925 QQNKQGSPAS
-935 FVGITPFGKSTESGG
+935 LGGITPLGESTESGG
-950 PSLKDLH
+950 PPLKDLH
-957 PDLQTSTEVGK
+957 PDFQTSK
-968 NDEDKPSVTVQN
+968 NDEDKPSVTVQK
-980 VAPAPWGEGLSK
+980 VGPAPWGEGLPK
-992 QPKEEEEKCE
+992 EKEEEKGN
-1002 VSGKEVTI
+1002 VAGKEVTI
-1010 FPAEAQAAE
+1010 FPAEVPAAE
-1019 TNKGGGSPEKPKP
+1019 KNKGGDSPEKPKQ
-1032 RSPVAWESP
+1032 RSPVAWESL
-1041 PTLGSSGA
+1041 PTLGPLGA
-1049 LSSPKTKESSA
+1049 LSSPKAKESSA

-1067 AGSAE
+1067 DGSAE
-1072 SLPFSETKSD
+1072 TLHFSETKPD
-1082 SAKPLPPVEPIEGLK
+1082 SAKPLPPAEPIEGLK

-1110 PLEQPAGLLSRTGS
+1110 PLEEPAGLLPRTGS
-1124 DQPKKRGSDGKSK
+1124 DQAKKRGSDGKSK
-1137 RVKNHSEQRAFLL
+1137 RGKNHSEQRAFLL
-1150 EGKNNSSKAPGAQEA
+1150 DGKANSSKAPGAQEA
-1165 EFVAKS
+1165 ELVAKS

-1176 SSAVENRTPL
+1176 SSAVENKTPL
-1186 SSGGQAEK
+1186 SSGGLAEK
-1194 PKKRNSEGKS
+1194 PKKRNSEGKGK
-1204 RRSAEKSSL
+1204 RSAEKSSL
-1213 GPSFFLDVGNGSGQL
+1213 GPSFFLDMGNGSGQI

-1234 PEQATGH
+1234 PEQTTGH
-1241 GRAGTGLFT
+1241 GRAGTGLFA

-1255 ETAGDAAWLQN
+1255 ETAGDAAKLQN
-1266 VTTAPAEEKVS
+1266 VTTAPGGEKAS
-1277 KAPTRPTEDWV
+1277 KAATRPTEEWL

-1294 YPFISEMPGKET
+1294 YPFISEMPGKESGHPAL
-1306 FLEASAQ
+1306 LEESAQ
-1313 TKGSAVLDT
+1313 AKGSAILDT

-1331 PPILDPASLFPM
+1331 PPTLDPVSLFPM

-1355 KKSGRSPLE
+1355 KRAGRSPLE

-1369 ETFDMNQPIKGA
+1369 ETLDLNQPTKGA
-1381 EISKDMG
+1381 GISKEMG
-1388 SADKDPLSG
+1388 PAGKDLLSG
-1397 ATPLMEPSWGSQ
+1397 AAPLLEPSCESQ
-1409 AQLPA
+1409 ALLPA
-1414 TKQVETSKGK
+1414 TKQMETPKGK
-1424 KNETLSMA
+1424 KSEALSMA
-1432 TGSSSSEQPPVSDRK
+1432 TESSGSEQPPASDWK
-1447 TLSFRPELMTK
+1447 TLGFKPEKMTK
-1458 VKETPLTEKG
+1458 VTEKG
-1468 QETKPGFD
+1468 QETKPGLE
-1476 VENVIDTLKLHTEL
+1476 VENVIDTLKLHAEL
-1490 VPEEPKEQ
+1490 VAEEPKGQ
-1498 NVEGQG
+1498 TVEGQG
-1504 HQIHSI
+1504 HQAHSI
-1510 LEAEPEPVK
+1510 LEAKPEPVK
-1519 LAIVGHKM
+1519 LVSVDHKM
-1527 VTTENTK
+1527 VASENAK
-1534 AKEFEHLLEH
+1534 AKELEHLLEH
-1544 LKASVPAS
+1544 SKAAGPATV
-1552 AGSLLDEVPVG
+1552 GSLLNEAPVG
-1563 AGEGKGRK
+1563 SGEGKGRK
-1571 VELCLEEPFL
+1571 DELCLEEPFL
-1581 LGAQEEAGRDL
+1581 LGAKEEAGRDL
-1592 EVEREAKSK
+1592 EVEREANSK
-1601 ERSSPRSNK
+1601 DLSSPRCNK

-1617 EFANKQDPSARPI
+1617 EFANKQDLTSTRPI

-1638 KKAASGPVRSV
+1638 KKAASGPARSV

-1660 PEYPMGETE
+1660 PGSEYPIAETE

-1674 RNIKSLPP
+1674 RNIKGLPP

-1689 ENTERFFGPFAPSG
+1689 ENTERFFGPFAPSV
-1703 TLEESQGLGCPF
+1703 TLKESQGLGCPF

-1724 SKGQLFLPE
+1724 SKGQVFLPE
-1733 MTKDA
+1733 MPKDA
-1738 SKSEQKDQQ
+1738 SKSERKDQQ

-1761 SVEASLLMKAGD
+1761 PVEASLLMKAGD

-1780 RGKRPPLDRLLT
+1780 RGKRPPLDRLPT
-1792 PDTGAGKDL
+1792 PEAGAGKDL
-1801 SISSVPSE
+1801 ATSSVPAE
-1809 SGGEQLLDAV
+1809 SGGEQLV
-1819 QDSGRGLTK
+1819 QDSGHGLAK
-1828 LPVEVVPKMGAAATE
+1828 LPVEGVPKMVAAATE
-1843 RGSFVGGG
+1843 GGSFSGVG
-1851 SNFPPVELPSLWE
+1851 SNIPPVELPSLWE

-1878 LVGGSAEILAESKEG
+1878 LVGGSAEVLAESKEG
-1893 AAEQK
+1893 AADQEA
-1898 SFGHLN
+1898 FGCLD
-1904 GSGSKAQADKAPED
+1904 GSGSQAQADKAPED
-1918 VHAEEAGPA
+1918 AHAEEAPPA

-1934 EHLEPDDAKEPT
+1934 EHLEPDDDVKEPT
-1946 LSPLA
+1946 LSPPA

-1956 EEAGHL
+1956 EDASHL
-1962 QEALEPKEAQSPESD
+1962 QKALEPKEAQSPEFD
-1977 SGEGCVLIQQAPAD
+1977 AGEGSVLIQQA
-1991 QGDQVEKEPRKEAR
+1991 DQVEKEPKKEAR
-2005 AKGPPPMKGYM
+2005 AKAPPPMKGYM

-2021 RGLPPPTQRVTV
+2021 RGLPPPPQRVTV
-2033 SQPGRRRPGK
+2033 SQPGRRRPGQ
-2043 ADSTSSLH
+2043 ADSTASLH
-2051 RQEKAKPEEVKLAT
+2051 RQEKAKPEEVKPAT

-2081 PPSPDKKAKTP
+2081 PPSPDKKAK
-2092 VSTPAAK
+2092 
-2099 PAAAAKAKPPTNAT
+2099 
-2113 PGTKRPASATPGP
+2113 
-2126 NKKATSP
+2126 
-2133 TAGPA
+2133 
-2138 ASPAAATPKR
+2138 
-2148 PATSAARP
+2148 
-2156 STLTPKDSKPKGT
+2156 GT

-2183 PSAATPRPNAKSS
+2183 PSATTPRPNAKSS

-2216 DAKKSTTKPP
+2216 DAKKTTTKSP

-2233 KSAPASAAPSLASA
+2233 KSAPASAAPSLATG
-2247 GAAAATGRPKAKP
+2247 GAAATSRPKAKP
-2260 AVPKASGMANTA
+2260 AVPKASGMANA
-2272 TDAKKA
+2272 AADAKKA
-2278 STLKAAAPKTSPAPK
+2278 STFKAAAPKTSPAPK

-2329 VERKADSAEA
+2329 VERKADSAGA
-2339 ARKPELNAVS
+2339 ARKPELNAAS

-2511 GVDSTTVVFNN
+2511 GVDSTTVVSNN
-2522 NHHPP
+2522 NHHHPP

-2544 LGSGASSSLPQPPL
+2544 LGSVASSSLPPPPPL
-2558 PPPWQAPLSEDET
+2558 PPWQAPPSEDET
-2571 SATLS
+2571 SAALS